1 VNLSQKLGF
10 SDKTKLL
17 IIHADDAGLA
27 HSENIATIK
36 SLEEGIVNSCSIMV
50 PCPCFNEIAN
60 YALKNKK
67 LDYGIHLT
75 ITCEW
80 GNYKF
85 GPILPVN
92 EVPSLVDKNGYFFRS
107 RDELKNNAS
116 LDDLR
121 KELKAQ
127 MDKALNCGLKPSH
140 IDSHMYSVGA
150 TPEFFKLYKE
160 LGVLYDLPVLL
171 NQQLMEMVGLN
182 IEENIQE
189 NDFLVEKV
197 HYGKFEYFKKGE
209 LKNYYRGV
217 WNELVD
223 GLNMI
228 LIHPAFNNDEMKEI
242 TVNHPN
248 FGSDWRQIDFDYFTS
263 NESKVKLKE
272 NDIELITWRDL
283 NKVM

>member
-1 VNLSQKLGF
+1 
-10 SDKTKLL
+10 
-17 IIHADDAGLA
+17 
-27 HSENIATIK
+27 
-36 SLEEGIVNSCSIMV
+36 M
-50 PCPCFNEIAN
+50 
-60 YALKNKK
+60 
-67 LDYGIHLT
+67 
-75 ITCEW
+75 
-80 GNYKF
+80 
-85 GPILPVN
+85 
-92 EVPSLVDKNGYFFRS
+92 
-107 RDELKNNAS
+107 
-116 LDDLR
+116 
-121 KELKAQ
+121 
-127 MDKALNCGLKPSH
+127 
-140 IDSHMYSVGA
+140 
-150 TPEFFKLYKE
+150 
-160 LGVLYDLPVLL
+160 LYDLPVLL

-263 NESKVKLKE
+263 NESKVKVKE
-272 NDIELITWRDL
+272 NDIELITWKDL

>member
-1 VNLSQKLGF
+1 
-10 SDKTKLL
+10 
-17 IIHADDAGLA
+17 
-27 HSENIATIK
+27 
-36 SLEEGIVNSCSIMV
+36 
-50 PCPCFNEIAN
+50 CPYFNEIAN

-80 GNYKF
+80 ENYKF

-263 NESKVKLKE
+263 NESKVKVKE
-272 NDIELITWRDL
+272 NDIELITWKDL

>member
-1 VNLSQKLGF
+1 MAGGKETPRQKMIGMMYLVL
-10 SDKTKLL
+10 TALL
-17 IIHADDAGLA
+17 
-27 HSENIATIK
+27 
-36 SLEEGIVNSCSIMV
+36 
-50 PCPCFNEIAN
+50 
-60 YALKNKK
+60 
-67 LDYGIHLT
+67 
-75 ITCEW
+75 
-80 GNYKF
+80 
-85 GPILPVN
+85 
-92 EVPSLVDKNGYFFRS
+92 
-107 RDELKNNAS
+107 
-116 LDDLR
+116 
-121 KELKAQ
+121 
-127 MDKALNCGLKPSH
+127 ALNVSKSIL
-140 IDSHMYSVGA
+140 DAFV
-150 TPEFFKLYKE
+150 
-160 LGVLYDLPVLL
+160 
-171 NQQLMEMVGLN
+171 N

>member
-1 VNLSQKLGF
+1 
-10 SDKTKLL
+10 
-17 IIHADDAGLA
+17 
-27 HSENIATIK
+27 
-36 SLEEGIVNSCSIMV
+36 
-50 PCPCFNEIAN
+50 
-60 YALKNKK
+60 
-67 LDYGIHLT
+67 
-75 ITCEW
+75 
-80 GNYKF
+80 
-85 GPILPVN
+85 
-92 EVPSLVDKNGYFFRS
+92 
-107 RDELKNNAS
+107 
-116 LDDLR
+116 LR

-217 WNELVD
+217 WN
-223 GLNMI
+223 
-228 LIHPAFNNDEMKEI
+228 
-242 TVNHPN
+242 
-248 FGSDWRQIDFDYFTS
+248 
-263 NESKVKLKE
+263 
-272 NDIELITWRDL
+272 
-283 NKVM
+283 